1 MQIYIRGNKYNLL
14 TRYNMDYLIMHVLIL
29 PSFVFSKHPS
39 KSGVIYTP
47 LPSYGEK
54 LYMWRY
60 SQRNLTCT
68 RPCNV
73 SFASSSTYISMG
85 CNLKRQQKNIGPH
98 THTHTY
104 EEIVLVSWPSNCQR
118 PCTLA
123 FQCQP
128 GMRSPFLSL
137 FKALPLRN
145 LQTKKLSPINL
156 QLYCC
161 YCMSSKKE
169 CRLTKLLC
177 PVVLP

>member
-1 MQIYIRGNKYNLL
+1 M
-14 TRYNMDYLIMHVLIL
+14 
-29 PSFVFSKHPS
+29 
-39 KSGVIYTP
+39 YT
-47 LPSYGEK
+47 
-54 LYMWRY
+54 WRY

-161 YCMSSKKE
+161 YCMPSKKE

-177 PVVLP
+177 PVVLPWERQLCLFPDANAHEYELPTDDKFALFAFLISTACCNGRCRQKTKLTKTSS